1 MGSKCLAYQASD
13 QMLCECGLQWDMN
26 DPEPP
31 VCNAR
36 QVEEF
41 NKHPLDRDPKHS
53 LAARIGR
60 MSRELDQA
68 GIDRDN
74 LAYIVTNGEKMNLR
88 LERDLASPGVGFWN
102 DELKSAIGLK
112 IAVVDD

>member
-36 QVEEF
+36 RVDKIKQLNELEVQMAEIQAEDPHEF
-41 NKHPLDRDPKHS
+41 ETNIDWQQLNERFERLDER
-53 LAARIGR
+53 
-60 MSRELDQA
+60 LD
-68 GIDRDN
+68 D
-74 LAYIVTNGEKMNLR
+74 
-88 LERDLASPGVGFWN
+88 
-102 DELKSAIGLK
+102 
-112 IAVVDD
+112 